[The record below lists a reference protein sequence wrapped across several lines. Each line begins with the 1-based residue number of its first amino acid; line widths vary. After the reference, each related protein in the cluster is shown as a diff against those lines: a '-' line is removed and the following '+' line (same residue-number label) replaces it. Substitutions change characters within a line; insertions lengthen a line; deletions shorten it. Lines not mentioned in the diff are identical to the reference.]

1 MQRSKMEPTPGQ
13 KTIWMCPYCSNNL
26 NDRQPLYEHLLLRHN
41 MDTHYALKLVTDME
55 TTGSIGKAKECIAN
69 EKTIRFV
76 KFNNLVQTREA
87 EMDMNALISEA
98 DAMFDEAVAADK
110 EARKTQKK
118 EARKSYL
125 VKQTQRMKRQW
136 HLIRRQPGSS
146 GRL

>member
-1 MQRSKMEPTPGQ
+1 MQRSNMKPTPGQ
-13 KTIWMCPYCSNNL
+13 KTIWICPYCSSNS
-26 NDRQPLYEHLLLRHN
+26 NDRQTLYEHLLLKHN
-41 MDTHYALKLVTDME
+41 MDTHYALELVTDME
-55 TTGSIGKAKECIAN
+55 TTGSIAKATECIAN
-69 EKTIRFV
+69 EKIVRFV

-87 EMDMNALISEA
+87 EMDMNAFIREA

-118 EARKSYL
+118 ESRKSYL

-136 HLIRRQPGSS
+136 HLIRRQPSAS